1 MSVGSVSN
9 LSYVPGSESGLSL
22 WNFSFGKRLFDAVC
36 AVTGL
41 LLALPLM
48 AIIAVA
54 IRVSM
59 PGPILFRQLRVGRD
73 ARLFQILKFRTMRV
87 LQPGSAPQVTRRGDT
102 RITPLGGI
110 LRRFKLDEL
119 PQLFN
124 VLRGQMSLV
133 GPRPDVPEYCQSLA
147 PGHQKILVLRPGLT
161 GWATLH
167 FRDEEKVLENVDS
180 EQLSSYYITKILPA
194 KAELDLNYARR
205 ATFSGDL
212 NILLRTITGI
222 SPQS

>member
-9 LSYVPGSESGLSL
+9 LSYVPGPDSGLSL
-22 WNFSFGKRLFDAVC
+22 WNFSFGKRFFDAVC
-36 AVTGL
+36 AATGL
-41 LLALPLM
+41 LLTLPLM

-73 ARLFQILKFRTMRV
+73 ARLFHILKFRTMRV
-87 LQPGSAPQVTRRGDT
+87 LQPGSAPKVTRRGDA
-102 RITPLGGI
+102 RITPLGRI

-124 VLRGQMSLV
+124 VLRGDMSLV

-147 PGHQKILVLRPGLT
+147 PEFQSVFALRPGVT
-161 GWATLH
+161 GRATLH
-167 FRDEEKVLENVDS
+167 FRDEEGVLAAIPP
-180 EQLSSYYITKILPA
+180 EQLTHYYVSTLLPEKIG
-194 KAELDLNYARR
+194 LDLDYARH
-205 ATFSGDL
+205 ATFFGDL
-212 NILLRTITGI
+212 RIVLQTLTGA
-222 SPQS
+222 SPQA